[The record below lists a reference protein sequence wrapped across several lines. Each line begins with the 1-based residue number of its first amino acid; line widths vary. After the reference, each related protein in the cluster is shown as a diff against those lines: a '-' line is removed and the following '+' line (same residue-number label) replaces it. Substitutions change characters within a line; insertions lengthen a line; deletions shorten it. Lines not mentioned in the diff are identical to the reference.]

1 MPTNNTN
8 QQEATYQRKSNVDF
22 SIVYYAFKTL
32 KGSEQSVFLY
42 LYFKTLGG
50 VLTEYT
56 HSANIIATDVNISR
70 RSAQTALE
78 GLRAKG
84 WITSKNGFVTG
95 YKLPVGGHTINVN
108 FIREQ
113 LSQSGENISQGGE
126 EISNIGEKIS
136 QTGEKF
142 SHTYYL
148 DNINNNKTKYVENL
162 SADAAKTDVG
172 GTEPERGKDPL
183 YISGLSFSAPV
194 GVAPVGVSAYKV
206 EEVPS
211 SDTSQRARAEE
222 PTQTGAIA
230 TETGTAS
237 TEWDT
242 YTNGTETT
250 EQPPE
255 MPPMDEPA
263 PWDELNR
270 NWEDNTQPKEAEP
283 TIEELQEKRET
294 YHRAIKRLFAAMRM
308 TSNKEQW
315 ERLNNRLQ
323 RMDYFE
329 APSLFPGVDLSETRR
344 QHNGA
349 AQSIK
354 RDMQP
359 VWRDKE
365 QLERESF
372 QFIERAKAAGLL
384 AYSPVPIV
392 AHGATNTTADRVAA
406 TA

>member
-1 MPTNNTN
+1 
-8 QQEATYQRKSNVDF
+8 
-22 SIVYYAFKTL
+22 
-32 KGSEQSVFLY
+32 
-42 LYFKTLGG
+42 
-50 VLTEYT
+50 
-56 HSANIIATDVNISR
+56 
-70 RSAQTALE
+70 
-78 GLRAKG
+78 
-84 WITSKNGFVTG
+84 
-95 YKLPVGGHTINVN
+95 VN

-142 SHTYYL
+142 AHTYYL

-194 GVAPVGVSAYKV
+194 GVAPVGVAAYKV

-222 PTQTGAIA
+222 QAQTGAKA
-230 TETGTAS
+230 TETGTAA
-237 TEWDT
+237 TEWNT

-255 MPPMDEPA
+255 MPLLDEPA
-263 PWDELNR
+263 PWDEVNR

-294 YHRAIKRLFAAMRM
+294 YHRAVKRLFAAMRM

-315 ERLNNRLQ
+315 ERLNNFLKPHPCSP
-323 RMDYFE
+323 
-329 APSLFPGVDLSETRR
+329 ALTFPKRGGNITARRNPLKRICNPCGGTKSNWNGNHSNSSKGRRRRVCLHIRPFPLSHMVR
-344 QHNGA
+344 QTPPPTG
-349 AQSIK
+349 
-354 RDMQP
+354 
-359 VWRDKE
+359 
-365 QLERESF
+365 
-372 QFIERAKAAGLL
+372 
-384 AYSPVPIV
+384 
-392 AHGATNTTADRVAA
+392 
-406 TA
+406 